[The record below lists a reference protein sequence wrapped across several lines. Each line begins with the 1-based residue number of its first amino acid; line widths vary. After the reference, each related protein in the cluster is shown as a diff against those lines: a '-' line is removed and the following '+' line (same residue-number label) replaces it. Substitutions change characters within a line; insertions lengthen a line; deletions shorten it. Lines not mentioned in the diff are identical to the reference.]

1 MSLENSITELN
12 VSVQALIALMNTQS
26 APVSKPKAVKAAK
39 PAPVKKA
46 KTTTSFEFVGLNE
59 ECAVATDSTCA
70 GTTSGSFVGTD
81 AAASAAAEAAASAAG
96 NIPSLEEVIDEMRNI
111 KDRTVLS
118 ELMQGFGSTRA
129 SDIPEE
135 KRSSFIEALQL
146 ELQKGAA

>member
-12 VSVQALIALMNTQS
+12 VSVQALIALMNAQS

-81 AAASAAAEAAASAAG
+81 AATVEAATED
-96 NIPSLEEVIDEMRNI
+96 NFPTLEEVIDEMRNI

-135 KRSSFIEALQL
+135 KRSAFIEALQL

>member
-12 VSVQALIALMNTQS
+12 GSVQALIALMNAQS
-26 APVSKPKAVKAAK
+26 APVTKPKAAK

-46 KTTTSFEFVGLNE
+46 EPTTPVA
-59 ECAVATDSTCA
+59 AVKADDNFPT
-70 GTTSGSFVGTD
+70 
-81 AAASAAAEAAASAAG
+81 
-96 NIPSLEEVIDEMRNI
+96 LEDVIDEMRNI

-135 KRSSFIEALQL
+135 KRSAFIEALQM

>member
-12 VSVQALIALMNTQS
+12 VSVQALIALMNAQS

-81 AAASAAAEAAASAAG
+81 AAAAASAAG

-135 KRSSFIEALQL
+135 KRSAFIEALQM

>member
-12 VSVQALIALMNTQS
+12 VSVQALIALMNAQS

-81 AAASAAAEAAASAAG
+81 AAAAAASAAG
-96 NIPSLEEVIDEMRNI
+96 NFPSLEEVIDEMRNI

-135 KRSSFIEALQL
+135 KRSAFIEALQM

>member
-1 MSLENSITELN
+1 MTLESSITELN
-12 VSVQALIALMNTQS
+12 ASVQTLIKVISGLD
-26 APVSKPKAVKAAK
+26 APIIKPKAVKAAK
-39 PAPVKKA
+39 TAPVKKA

-81 AAASAAAEAAASAAG
+81 AAAEAAASAAG

-135 KRSSFIEALQL
+135 KRSAFIEALQL

>member
-12 VSVQALIALMNTQS
+12 VSVQALIALMNAQS

-81 AAASAAAEAAASAAG
+81 AAAAEAAASAAG
-96 NIPSLEEVIDEMRNI
+96 NFPSLEEVIDEMRNI

-135 KRSSFIEALQL
+135 KRSAFIEALQM